1 MVVDCKHLKK
11 KEKGVQCL
19 SGKQNIKTSSIL
31 QINKYN
37 VIWPHR
43 LCVHL
48 QADFF
53 RTKMSPGNPDPVH
66 WYHL

>member
-19 SGKQNIKTSSIL
+19 SGKQNIKTSAIL

-43 LCVHL
+43 FIPAYVTSFHSVGQWVMRPL
-48 QADFF
+48 A
-53 RTKMSPGNPDPVH
+53 G
-66 WYHL
+66 